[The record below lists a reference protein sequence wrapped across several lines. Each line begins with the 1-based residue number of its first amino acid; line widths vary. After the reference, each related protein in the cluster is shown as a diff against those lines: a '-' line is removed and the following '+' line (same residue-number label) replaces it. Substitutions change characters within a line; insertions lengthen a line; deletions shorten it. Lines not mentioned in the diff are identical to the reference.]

1 MRAVLQ
7 RVSSARVVVEEESV
21 GEIGPGLAVLLGVE
35 EGDEENDA
43 LYLAE
48 KTAGLR
54 IFEDGEGKMNLS
66 VTDTC
71 GEILVVSQF
80 TLLADCRQGRRPG
93 FSRAAPPEKANALY
107 EHYVDLLRERG
118 LRVET
123 GTFQAMMEVSLVN
136 RGPVTMLLDSRKVF

>member
-7 RVSSARVVVEEESV
+7 RVSSARVVVENETV
-21 GEIGPGLAVLLGVE
+21 GEIGTGLAVLLGVE
-35 EGDEENDA
+35 DGDSEKDA
-43 LYLAE
+43 FYLAE

-66 VTDTC
+66 VTDVG

-93 FSRAAPPEKANALY
+93 FSRAATPEKANALY

-118 LRVET
+118 LRVAT
-123 GTFQAMMEVSLVN
+123 GIFQAMMEVSLVN
-136 RGPVTMLLDSRKVF
+136 QGPVTMLLDSRKVF

>member
-35 EGDEENDA
+35 EGDSESDA
-43 LYLAE
+43 RYLAE

-66 VTDTC
+66 VTDTG

-80 TLLADCRQGRRPG
+80 TLLADCHQGRRPG

-118 LRVET
+118 LRVAT

>member
-43 LYLAE
+43 LFLAE

-66 VTDTC
+66 VTDTG

>member
-35 EGDEENDA
+35 EGDSESDA
-43 LYLAE
+43 RYLAE

-54 IFEDGEGKMNLS
+54 IFEDEQGKMNLS
-66 VTDTC
+66 VADTG

-93 FSRAAPPEKANALY
+93 FSRAAPPERANALY
-107 EHYVDLLRERG
+107 EYYVNLLRERG
-118 LRVET
+118 LRVAT

-136 RGPVTMLLDSRKVF
+136 QGPVTMLLDSRKVF

>member
-1 MRAVLQ
+1 LQ
-7 RVSSARVVVEEESV
+7 RVSSARVVVEEEIV

-35 EGDEENDA
+35 EGDGESDA

-66 VTDTC
+66 VTDTG

-118 LRVET
+118 LRVGT

>member
-35 EGDEENDA
+35 EGDSESDA
-43 LYLAE
+43 RYLAE

-66 VTDTC
+66 VTDTG

-80 TLLADCRQGRRPG
+80 TLLADGHQGRRPG

-118 LRVET
+118 LRVAT

>member
-35 EGDEENDA
+35 EGDSESDA
-43 LYLAE
+43 RYLAE

-66 VTDTC
+66 VTDTG

-118 LRVET
+118 LRVAT

>member
-7 RVSSARVVVEEESV
+7 RVSSARVVVENETV

-35 EGDEENDA
+35 DGDSEKDA
-43 LYLAE
+43 FYLAE
-48 KTAGLR
+48 KTVGLR

-66 VTDTC
+66 VTDVG

-107 EHYVDLLRERG
+107 GYYVDLLRERG
-118 LRVET
+118 LKVAT

-136 RGPVTMLLDSRKVF
+136 QGPVTMLLDSRKVF

>member
-7 RVSSARVVVEEESV
+7 RVSSARVVVENEAV

-35 EGDEENDA
+35 DGDSEKDA
-43 LYLAE
+43 FYLAE

-66 VTDTC
+66 VTDVG

-93 FSRAAPPEKANALY
+93 FSRAATPEKANALY

-118 LRVET
+118 LRVAT

-136 RGPVTMLLDSRKVF
+136 QGPVTMLLDSRKVF